1 MDALDLVEADLV
13 DLVGAEVGGGRI
25 AQLARIIFGAARQV
39 PGTVIVG
46 RLRLDRV
53 QGREHGVEAALERAG
68 QRRAGVGDQ
77 PFLYLRRGGEHAY
90 LFLEVGEE
98 GAVGAVGEDRKS
110 VVWGKRVSVRVDLG
124 GRRIIKKKK
133 ID

>member
-77 PFLYLRRGGEHAY
+77 PFLYLRRSEEHTSE
-90 LFLEVGEE
+90 LQSLM
-98 GAVGAVGEDRKS
+98 
-110 VVWGKRVSVRVDLG
+110 
-124 GRRIIKKKK
+124 RISYDVFCLKKT
-133 ID
+133 